1 MAWHGKLLRVNL
13 TKGTCTPEP
22 LNMDWVKLYLG
33 QRGLGTKYL
42 YEEIDPKVDP
52 LSPDNKL
59 IFVTGPLTGTCAST
73 GGRYSVVTKGPLT
86 GTVAC
91 SNSGGQFGGELK
103 QAGWD
108 MVIIEGKSAK
118 PVYLMLVDDQA
129 ELLDAEGFIWG
140 ETVWDTEDAIRKRH
154 QDPLIRIASI
164 GGAGEGLSRYACIMN
179 DRDRAAGRSGVGA
192 VMGSKLLKAV
202 AVRGTTGVAVND
214 PKRFLDVTREKR
226 KILDPSPARARYSGL
241 GTMAMMDVT
250 QAHGSLPTLNCREVQ
265 FEHIADVNVKKQHTV
280 RKSDGEAPYQ
290 GNKACFACSI
300 GCGRMAKIDP
310 DHFSIK
316 GKARYSGVTGGLEY
330 ESAYAVGPMCGVQD
344 VEAATYASALCN
356 EHGMD
361 PISFGATVAAAMEL
375 FMEGAITTEQTE
387 GRDFSFGNAEALCW
401 AAEVTGTAQGFGK
414 DLGLGALRLCKKI
427 RPSRIRH
434 GREGPGI
441 PRLRSPRHAGHGPG
455 LCDLEPG
462 GLPLEG
468 RPVPGR
474 LPARHPGRQGQDRQG
489 QPGLHRR
496 HRFLGPLHLHQG
508 GMGCARLCR
517 PDRRRLRRRLDRRAP
532 AGTGRAHLQPG
543 APVQQRRRLHRQ
555 GRHPAQAGADR
566 TGQGRGRQGPCRRI
580 GQDAAGILRTAR
592 LDPRWGADDPDAVP
606 PGPGLSG
613 RIMKVTVKL
622 IAMDPFSPPGF
633 DSNGIGAFTLADG
646 ASLEDLITQL
656 KLPDGIGEAYMTM
669 LNEDAVPIAGRADV
683 PLSEG
688 DEVTVFPAI
697 KGG

>member
-13 TKGTCTPEP
+13 TKGTCIPEP

-140 ETVWDTEDAIRKRH
+140 ETVWDTEDAIKKRH

-316 GKARYSGVTGGLEY
+316 GKARYQGVTGGLEY

-414 DLGLGALRLCKKI
+414 DLGLGALRLCEKYGHPEFAMVVKGQEFPGYDPRAMQGMALGYATSNRGACHLKAAPFQDDFQRVTPDGKAKI
-427 RPSRIRH
+427 VKDSQDYIAA
-434 GREGPGI
+434 I
-441 PRLRSPRHAGHGPG
+441 DSSG
-455 LCDLEPG
+455 LCTFTK
-462 GLPLEG
+462 
-468 RPVPGR
+468 
-474 LPARHPGRQGQDRQG
+474 A
-489 QPGLHRR
+489 
-496 HRFLGPLHLHQG
+496 
-508 GMGCARLCR
+508 AWSA
-517 PDRRRLRRRLDRRAP
+517 PDY
-532 AGTGRAHLQPG
+532 
-543 APVQQRRRLHRQ
+543 
-555 GRHPAQAGADR
+555 AD
-566 TGQGRGRQGPCRRI
+566 QI
-580 GQDAAGILRTAR
+580 DAACDGDWTVERLLELGERIYNLERLFNNAAGFTSKDDTLPKRVLTEPAKGGAGKGHVAELEKMLPEYYELRGWT
-592 LDPRWGADDPDAVP
+592 
-606 PGPGLSG
+606 
-613 RIMKVTVKL
+613 
-622 IAMDPFSPPGF
+622 
-633 DSNGIGAFTLADG
+633 
-646 ASLEDLITQL
+646 
-656 KLPDGIGEAYMTM
+656 PDGEPTTQTLTRLGLA
-669 LNEDAVPIAGRADV
+669 
-683 PLSEG
+683 
-688 DEVTVFPAI
+688 
-697 KGG
+697 

>member
-42 YEEIDPKVDP
+42 FEEIDPKVDP

-108 MVIIEGKSAK
+108 MIIIEGKSAK

-140 ETVWDTEDAIRKRH
+140 ETVWDTEDAIKKRH

-414 DLGLGALRLCKKI
+414 DLGLGALRLCEKYGHPEFAMVVKGQEFPGYDPRAMQGMALGYATSNRGACHLKAAPFQDDFQRVTPDGKAKI
-427 RPSRIRH
+427 VKDSQDYIAA
-434 GREGPGI
+434 I
-441 PRLRSPRHAGHGPG
+441 DSSG
-455 LCDLEPG
+455 LCTFTK
-462 GLPLEG
+462 
-468 RPVPGR
+468 
-474 LPARHPGRQGQDRQG
+474 A
-489 QPGLHRR
+489 
-496 HRFLGPLHLHQG
+496 
-508 GMGCARLCR
+508 AWSA
-517 PDRRRLRRRLDRRAP
+517 PDY
-532 AGTGRAHLQPG
+532 
-543 APVQQRRRLHRQ
+543 
-555 GRHPAQAGADR
+555 AD
-566 TGQGRGRQGPCRRI
+566 QI
-580 GQDAAGILRTAR
+580 DAACEGDWTVERLLELGERIYNLERLFNNAAGFTAKDDTLPKRVLTEAAKGGAGKGHVAELDKMLPEYYELRGWT
-592 LDPRWGADDPDAVP
+592 
-606 PGPGLSG
+606 
-613 RIMKVTVKL
+613 
-622 IAMDPFSPPGF
+622 
-633 DSNGIGAFTLADG
+633 
-646 ASLEDLITQL
+646 
-656 KLPDGIGEAYMTM
+656 PDGEPTTQT
-669 LNEDAVPIAGRADV
+669 
-683 PLSEG
+683 LSRLG
-688 DEVTVFPAI
+688 LA
-697 KGG
+697 

>member
-42 YEEIDPKVDP
+42 FEEIDPKVDP

-118 PVYLMLVDDQA
+118 PVYLMIVDGQA

-140 ETVWDTEDAIRKRH
+140 ETVWDTEDAIKKRH

-414 DLGLGALRLCKKI
+414 DLGLGALRLCQKYGHPEFAMVVKGQEFPGYDPRAMQGMALGYATSNRGACHLKAAPFQDDFQRVTPDGKAKI
-427 RPSRIRH
+427 VKDSQDYIAA
-434 GREGPGI
+434 I
-441 PRLRSPRHAGHGPG
+441 DSSG
-455 LCDLEPG
+455 LC
-462 GLPLEG
+462 
-468 RPVPGR
+468 
-474 LPARHPGRQGQDRQG
+474 
-489 QPGLHRR
+489 
-496 HRFLGPLHLHQG
+496 
-508 GMGCARLCR
+508 
-517 PDRRRLRRRLDRRAP
+517 
-532 AGTGRAHLQPG
+532 T
-543 APVQQRRRLHRQ
+543 
-555 GRHPAQAGADR
+555 
-566 TGQGRGRQGPCRRI
+566 
-580 GQDAAGILRTAR
+580 
-592 LDPRWGADDPDAVP
+592 
-606 PGPGLSG
+606 
-613 RIMKVTVKL
+613 
-622 IAMDPFSPPGF
+622 
-633 DSNGIGAFTLADG
+633 FTKA
-646 ASLEDLITQL
+646 
-656 KLPDGIGEAYMTM
+656 
-669 LNEDAVPIAGRADV
+669 
-683 PLSEG
+683 
-688 DEVTVFPAI
+688 
-697 KGG
+697 